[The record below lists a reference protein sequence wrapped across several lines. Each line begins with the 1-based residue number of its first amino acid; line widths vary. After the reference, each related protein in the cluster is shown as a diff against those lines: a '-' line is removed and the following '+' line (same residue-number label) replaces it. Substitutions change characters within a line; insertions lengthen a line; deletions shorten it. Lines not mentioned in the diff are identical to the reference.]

1 MSDTRTALH
10 RPAPPS
16 GRTIRRALVL
26 ATYLGYMVLVAMF
39 WARSVRDLPNWFLL
53 LILVPG
59 FVTLLS
65 FAGLYTSTYSMADQ
79 PDKRLDERQ
88 RMVRDRAY
96 RLAYQVVATVLLL
109 LIFYAMVAIDGGDL
123 WFPRTLN
130 QFSAI
135 FWGAMLLTTS
145 LPTAMI
151 AWTEPDEV
159 DDEG

>member
-1 MSDTRTALH
+1 MSDTQTVLH
-10 RPAPPS
+10 RPAPS
-16 GRTIRRALVL
+16 LGRTIRRALVL

-39 WARSVRDLPNWFLL
+39 WARSVRDLPDWFLL

-96 RLAYQVVATVLLL
+96 RFAYQALAAVFLVAAL
-109 LIFYAMVAIDGGDL
+109 YAYIALDSGSL
-123 WFPRTLN
+123 WFPRTSNQLN
-130 QFSAI
+130 AF
-135 FWGAMLLTTS
+135 FWGAMLLATT
-145 LPTAMI
+145 LPTAVI
-151 AWTEPDEV
+151 AWTEPD
-159 DDEG
+159 DLDEA

>member
-10 RPAPPS
+10 RPVPPS

-96 RLAYQVVATVLLL
+96 RFAYHALAAVFLVAAL
-109 LIFYAMVAIDGGDL
+109 YAYIALDSGSL
-123 WFPRTLN
+123 WFPRTSNQLN
-130 QFSAI
+130 AF
-135 FWGAMLLTTS
+135 FWGAMLLATT
-145 LPTAMI
+145 LPTAVI
-151 AWTEPDEV
+151 AWTEPD
-159 DDEG
+159 DLDEA

>member
-1 MSDTRTALH
+1 MSDARILPTPRPQTFSRATR
-10 RPAPPS
+10 RV
-16 GRTIRRALVL
+16 LVTV
-26 ATYLGYMVLVAMF
+26 TYLGYAFFVWAF
-39 WARSVRDLPNWFLL
+39 WAARTLDVALWTILLAAVPALATMLCYVALYAYTRS
-53 LILVPG
+53 I
-59 FVTLLS
+59 
-65 FAGLYTSTYSMADQ
+65 ADRSDRQ
-79 PDKRLDERQ
+79 LDERE